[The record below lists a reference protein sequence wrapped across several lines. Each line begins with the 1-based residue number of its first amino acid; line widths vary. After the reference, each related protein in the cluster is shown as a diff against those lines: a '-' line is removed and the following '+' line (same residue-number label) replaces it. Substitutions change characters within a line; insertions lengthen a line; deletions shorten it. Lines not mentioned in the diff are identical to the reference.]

1 MADWKDWLFFPLK
14 AAGAFAKIA
23 GRVTIGITGF
33 ALMGLGLLLIS
44 PLHVP
49 LWIALPI
56 IAVGLLLLARSV
68 F

>member
-1 MADWKDWLFFPLK
+1 MADWKDYLFFPLK
-14 AAGAFAKIA
+14 AAGAAARIA

-33 ALMGLGLLLIS
+33 LLMGFGLLLLS

-49 LWIALPI
+49 LWIALPV
-56 IAVGLLLLARSV
+56 IAIGLLLLARAV

>member
-1 MADWKDWLFFPLK
+1 MGDWRDAVFFPLK
-14 AAGAFAKIA
+14 VAGAIAKIT

-33 ALMGLGLLLIS
+33 VMMGGGLLLIS

-49 LWIALPI
+49 LYVALPI
-56 IAVGLLLLARSV
+56 IAVGLLLLARAV